1 MIGVIVIFLQLSLVC
16 TAVNEFVAMC
26 LQKRAKELE
35 KGIGSLLTSPQ
46 LADKFYAHP
55 LIKGLRPDGKKPSY
69 IPSRTFALA
78 LMDIVRRHAFDGAVT
93 AATQAV
99 ADKEKERLSAQAGV
113 DAAMAALQSAQAT
126 RAAADTALASATA
139 ANVEAATKA
148 AEDAAKQED
157 AARIAKT
164 NADTKLAAA
173 TAAKTKADQ
182 SLTQVTTDATTV
194 KDAETAAQTAEAA
207 ARAKPK
213 DTDLQKAAAEARQK
227 QMTQQT
233 NWLLALP
240 AC

>member
-1 MIGVIVIFLQLSLVC
+1 LLCAFRNGPK
-16 TAVNEFVAMC
+16 NW
-26 LQKRAKELE
+26 K
-35 KGIGSLLTSPQ
+35 KGLAHFSPAHNWLTS
-46 LADKFYAHP
+46 FYAHP

-207 ARAKPK
+207 AREKPK
-213 DTDLQKAAAEARQK
+213 DADLQKSSCRGETK
-227 QMTQQT
+227 SK
-233 NWLLALP
+233 
-240 AC
+240 